1 MDIDRY
7 FMMEAIK
14 EAQKA
19 FEEGE
24 VPIGAVVVHNGRVIG
39 RGHNQTERLRDP
51 TAHAEIIAITAAA
64 AYLKN
69 WRLNDASIY
78 VTVEPCVMCS
88 GAIVLAR
95 IKEIVYALEDPKFG
109 GTVSL
114 YQIPQ
119 DPRLNHR
126 VEVRKGPYGDIVK
139 RMMQEFFRRLREKKD

>member
-1 MDIDRY
+1 MNDKF
-7 FMMEAIK
+7 FMLEAIK

-24 VPIGAVVVHNGRVIG
+24 VPIGAVVVHNNRIIG
-39 RGHNQTERLRDP
+39 RGHNQTERLNDP

-64 AYLKN
+64 SYLKN
-69 WRLNDASIY
+69 WRLKDTTIY
-78 VTVEPCVMCS
+78 VTLEPCIMCS

-95 IKEIVYALEDPKFG
+95 IKELVYALEDPKFG

-114 YQIPQ
+114 YRIPE

-126 VEVRKGPYGDIVK
+126 VKVRKGPYGDLVK
-139 RMMQEFFRRLREKKD
+139 NLMQEFFKKLREGI

>member
-1 MDIDRY
+1 MTERDKIY
-7 FMMEAIK
+7 MLEALK

-19 FEEGE
+19 FDEDE
-24 VPIGAVVVHNGRVIG
+24 VPVGAVVVHNGRIIG
-39 RGHNQTERLRDP
+39 RGHNQTERLKDP

-64 AYLKN
+64 SFLKN
-69 WRLNDASIY
+69 WRLNGASIY
-78 VTVEPCVMCS
+78 VTIEPCIMCS

-114 YQIPQ
+114 YQIPT

-139 RMMQEFFRRLREKKD
+139 EMMREFFRRKRNQ

>member
-1 MDIDRY
+1 MTERDKIY
-7 FMMEAIK
+7 MLEALK
-14 EAQKA
+14 EAQRA
-19 FEEGE
+19 FDEDE
-24 VPIGAVVVHNGRVIG
+24 VPVGAVVVHNGRIIG
-39 RGHNQTERLRDP
+39 RGHNQTERLKDP

-64 AYLKN
+64 SFLKN
-69 WRLNDASIY
+69 WRLNGASIY
-78 VTVEPCVMCS
+78 VTIEPCIMCS

-114 YQIPQ
+114 YQIPT

-139 RMMQEFFRRLREKKD
+139 EMMREFFRRKRNQ

>member
-1 MDIDRY
+1 MTERDKIY
-7 FMMEAIK
+7 MLEALK
-14 EAQKA
+14 EAQRA
-19 FEEGE
+19 FDEDE
-24 VPIGAVVVHNGRVIG
+24 VPVGAVIVHNGRIIG
-39 RGHNQTERLRDP
+39 RGHNQTERLKDP

-64 AYLKN
+64 SFLKN
-69 WRLNDASIY
+69 WRLNGASIY
-78 VTVEPCVMCS
+78 VTIEPCIMCS

-114 YQIPQ
+114 YQIPT

-139 RMMQEFFRRLREKKD
+139 EMMREFFRRKRNQ

>member
-1 MDIDRY
+1 MTERDKIY
-7 FMMEAIK
+7 MLEALK
-14 EAQKA
+14 EAQRA
-19 FEEGE
+19 FDEDE
-24 VPIGAVVVHNGRVIG
+24 VPVGAVVVRNGRIIG
-39 RGHNQTERLRDP
+39 RGHNQTERLKDP

-64 AYLKN
+64 SFLKN
-69 WRLNDASIY
+69 WRLNGASIY
-78 VTVEPCVMCS
+78 VTIEPCIMCS

-114 YQIPQ
+114 YQIPK

-139 RMMQEFFRRLREKKD
+139 EMMREFFRRKRNQ

>member
-1 MDIDRY
+1 ML
-7 FMMEAIK
+7 EAIK

-24 VPIGAVVVHNGRVIG
+24 VPIGAVVVHNGKVIG

-69 WRLNDASIY
+69 WRLNEASIY
-78 VTVEPCVMCS
+78 VTVEPCIMCS

-95 IKEIVYALEDPKFG
+95 IREIVYAIEDPKFG
-109 GTVSL
+109 GAVSL

-126 VEVRKGPYGDIVK
+126 VMVRKGPYEDLVK
-139 RMMQEFFRRLREKKD
+139 RMMKEFFKKLREKKG

>member
-1 MDIDRY
+1 MTERDKIY
-7 FMMEAIK
+7 MLEALK
-14 EAQKA
+14 EAQRA
-19 FEEGE
+19 FDEDE
-24 VPIGAVVVHNGRVIG
+24 VPVGAVVVHNGRIIG
-39 RGHNQTERLRDP
+39 RGHNQTERLKDP

-64 AYLKN
+64 TFLKN
-69 WRLNDASIY
+69 WRLNGASIY
-78 VTVEPCVMCS
+78 VTIEPCIMCS

-114 YQIPQ
+114 YQIPT

-139 RMMQEFFRRLREKKD
+139 EMMREFFRRKRNQ

>member
-1 MDIDRY
+1 MTERDKIY
-7 FMMEAIK
+7 MLEALK
-14 EAQKA
+14 EAQRA
-19 FEEGE
+19 FDENE
-24 VPIGAVVVHNGRVIG
+24 VPVGAVVVHNGRIIG
-39 RGHNQTERLRDP
+39 RGHNQTERLKDP

-64 AYLKN
+64 SFLKN
-69 WRLNDASIY
+69 WRLNGASIY
-78 VTVEPCVMCS
+78 VTIEPCIMCS

-114 YQIPQ
+114 YQIPT

-139 RMMQEFFRRLREKKD
+139 EMMREFFRRKRNQ